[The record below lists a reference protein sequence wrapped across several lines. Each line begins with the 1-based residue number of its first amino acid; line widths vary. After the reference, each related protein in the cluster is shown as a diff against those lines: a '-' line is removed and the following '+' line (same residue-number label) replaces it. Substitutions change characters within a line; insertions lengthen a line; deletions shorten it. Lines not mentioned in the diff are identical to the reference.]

1 MTEKNLTLI
10 CVQPSIPYYAWQ
22 VEVMLHNFES
32 LGIHNEFNIHCLF
45 AYNKNESDWE
55 TKVNTI
61 KLVETK
67 FNGVA
72 DFFYY
77 EDTRVYPISYIS
89 SIRPNVLKQ
98 HFRAFDN
105 LTKESVFYHD
115 CDMIF
120 SKFPSFLYDLLE
132 SDKNWYV
139 SDTKSYIGYDYI
151 MQKGEDVLDLMCE
164 IVGINKEEVK
174 LRQNQSGG
182 CQYLMKGVDCEFFDK
197 VEKDCERM
205 YKEVTQLNNKKVSQ
219 DKSHH
224 PLQIWTS
231 DMWCVLWNAWLKGF
245 DTNIIEEM
253 DFCWATDNIDKFDKK
268 YIFHNAGVVSELR
281 ETIFY
286 KGEFISKYPYDIDIY
301 KYDKSRASYKYSSLI
316 NSISDKTCLK

>member
-1 MTEKNLTLI
+1 MTKNKLTLI

-22 VEVMLHNFES
+22 VEVMLHNFS
-32 LGIHNEFNIHCLF
+32 DLGIHNEFDIHCLF

-72 DFFYY
+72 KFFYY

-105 LTKESVFYHD
+105 LTKESIFYHD

-120 SKFPSFLYDLLE
+120 SKFPSFLHDLLE
-132 SDKNWYV
+132 NDTNWYV

-164 IVGINKEEVK
+164 IVNIDKQEVK
-174 LRQNQSGG
+174 NRQEQSGG
-182 CQYLMKGVDCEFFDK
+182 CQYLMKGVGWEFFDK

-205 YKEVTQLNNKKVSQ
+205 YKEVTQLNNKKISE

-224 PLQIWTS
+224 PLQIWAS
-231 DMWCVLWNAWLKGF
+231 DMWCVLWNAWMRGYK
-245 DTNIIEEM
+245 TNIIPEL
-253 DFCWATDNIDKFDKK
+253 DFSWCTDNVEKWNEN
-268 YIFHNAGVVSELR
+268 YIYHNAGCVSSISD
-281 ETIFY
+281 THFY
-286 KGEFISKYPYDIDIY
+286 KGDFISKYPYLYECETYLKDKCGY
-301 KYDKSRASYKYSSLI
+301 KYFEFIKYVGK
-316 NSISDKTCLK
+316 NSCLL